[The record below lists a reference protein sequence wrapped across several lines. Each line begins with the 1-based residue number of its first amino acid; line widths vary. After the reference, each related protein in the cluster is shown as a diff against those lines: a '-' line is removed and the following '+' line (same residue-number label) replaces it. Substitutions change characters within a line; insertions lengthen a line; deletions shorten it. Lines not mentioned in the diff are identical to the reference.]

1 MPEETLIKEVK
12 ERNLTQSTFLNAAS
26 SLLNYGTGIV
36 VALLLNPLL
45 LTFLGPSLFG
55 VWKICQRLLTY
66 VSAADGRA
74 SQALKWTIASRR
86 STTDVEQKQR
96 EIGCAIVVWLR
107 FLPLVLLAGG
117 LLAWFSPWF
126 IRGLP
131 AEYFTITRLT
141 CAVLVVNLLLF
152 PLKSIPESVMVGMN
166 LGYKTTWINAFGNL
180 LGGVF
185 MAVAAWIGWGL
196 VGLATALLLAS
207 IFRAAAIFF
216 QARRKL
222 PWMAVRKP
230 EKGEVGDFFNF
241 SIWVL
246 AWTFINKF
254 LLSSDIIILG
264 LVSSASLVASYTL
277 TFYVVQTLINLSAII
292 VSSGMPGMGDIVGR
306 GELKKA
312 ASIRSEIMASSWLL
326 AVVVG
331 TMVLLWNRPF
341 ISLWVGP
348 EHFVGFGQNFLMVLL
363 MTQLIFIRNDAFIVD
378 VTLQIRT
385 KVLWGA
391 FSTVVGLALAFLLG
405 LHLASPIIGV
415 LVGLIGGR
423 LILTILYPMLVGQQ
437 LQENLLKISPQFV
450 REVLVM
456 ASIYGVACYGAP
468 LVEVESWLELIMSG
482 IVSLFM
488 IGGAAFFLGL
498 NGAQRRQIITRAR
511 QLSFR

>member
-1 MPEETLIKEVK
+1 MAAETMIKEVK

-26 SLLNYGTGIV
+26 SLLNYGTSIL

-86 STTDVEQKQR
+86 STTDIEQKQR

-107 FLPLVLLAGG
+107 FLPLVLVAGS

-131 AEYFTITRLT
+131 AEHFTLTRLT
-141 CAVLVVNLLLF
+141 CAILVVNLLLF

-180 LGGVF
+180 LGGLL

-207 IFRAAAIFF
+207 LFRGVAILF
-216 QARRKL
+216 QARGKL
-222 PWMAVRKP
+222 PWLSVRKP
-230 EKGEVGDFFNF
+230 EKGEVGEFFNF

-277 TFYVVQTLINLSAII
+277 TFYVVQTLINLSAIM

-312 ASIRSEIMASSWLL
+312 AAIRSEINASSWLM

-331 TMVLLWNRPF
+331 SMVLLWNRPF
-341 ISLWVGP
+341 ISLWVGA
-348 EHFVGFGQNFLMVLL
+348 EHFVGFGENLLMVIL

-391 FSTVVGLALAFLLG
+391 FSTVVGLALALMLG
-405 LHLASPIIGV
+405 LHLTSPITGV

-423 LILTILYPMLVGQQ
+423 LILTVLYPMLVGRQ
-437 LQENLLKISPQFV
+437 LQENLLKISPEFV
-450 REVLVM
+450 RGVLVM
-456 ASIYGVACYGAP
+456 AVIYGLACYGAP
-468 LVEVESWLELIMSG
+468 RIGVESWLGLLMSG
-482 IVSLFM
+482 TVSLFV

-498 NGAQRRQIITRAR
+498 NGEQRRQILSRAR
-511 QLSFR
+511 QLSFK